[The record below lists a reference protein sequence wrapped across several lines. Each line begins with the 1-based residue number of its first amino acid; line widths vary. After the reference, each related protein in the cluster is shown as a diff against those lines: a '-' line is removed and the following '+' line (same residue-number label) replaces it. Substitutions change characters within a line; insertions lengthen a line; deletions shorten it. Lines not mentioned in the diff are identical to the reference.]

1 MQMAKLQTAPPLT
14 AVPNWASVLSHFVPS
29 PRRILLR
36 YAQARVKHELD
47 PFSAPQGHRG
57 MPHLAPHD
65 IMHLFIA
72 LAVLLGA
79 AKLACE
85 LMQKLD
91 HPSVLGEIMAGILL
105 GPTLLGHFKPQLYA
119 FIFPATGNLPIALE
133 TVTTLGVV
141 FFLLIAG
148 LEIDLRSIFRQGK
161 SALAVSFFGVIVPFA
176 FGFGAAGAFPRF
188 LGAEAGASRL
198 IFALFVGTALSISAL
213 PVIAKILMD
222 LNLMR
227 TEMGTVV
234 MSSAMFDDLVGWILF
249 SMILGMMNAG
259 SHSFGGVKRTILL
272 VAAFTLLALTV
283 VRWLIDKILPFI
295 QAHTSWPGGVLGFI
309 FTLTLAGAA
318 FAEFAGIHAVFGAFI
333 TGIAVGESTHL
344 RKRTSEHIHSIV
356 TNVFAPF
363 FFDSIGLR
371 TNFVSNFNLAITA
384 TVIGV
389 ACLGKLLG
397 AGWGAHLGGMDRRT
411 SWGVGLAM
419 NARRAMEMILGLLA
433 LQAGVIR
440 ETMFVALVVMA
451 LFTSLVSGPIMHAL
465 IRSRKEI
472 TLKETINAKL
482 FLPSLAGTTKHEVL
496 DQMCTVAAD
505 YASNP
510 PERFVRLVEERER
523 VASSGWENGL
533 AVPHAR
539 VNGLP
544 HPIVVVARVN
554 NGIDFDARDGRVARL
569 IVMILTGDNQSQ
581 HDLLRN
587 AGELFSRKEA
597 IEQTLNAQSFVE
609 LVAALNAPVS

>member
-1 MQMAKLQTAPPLT
+1 
-14 AVPNWASVLSHFVPS
+14 
-29 PRRILLR
+29 
-36 YAQARVKHELD
+36 
-47 PFSAPQGHRG
+47 
-57 MPHLAPHD
+57 MPHLTQHD
-65 IMHLFIA
+65 VMTMFLA
-72 LAVLLGA
+72 LATLLGT
-79 AKLACE
+79 AKLAGE
-85 LMQKLD
+85 LMQKLGQ
-91 HPSVLGEIMAGILL
+91 PSVLGEIFAGILL
-105 GPTLLGHFKPQLYA
+105 GPTVLGHFRPQLYA
-119 FIFPATGNLPIALE
+119 ALFPSTGSMPIVLE
-133 TVTTLGVV
+133 TVTTIGVV
-141 FFLLIAG
+141 FFLLTAG

-161 SALAVSFFGVIVPFA
+161 SALLVSFFGVIIPFA
-176 FGFGAAGAFPRF
+176 FGFAAAGAFPKF

-222 LNLMR
+222 LNLLR

-259 SHSFGGVKRTILL
+259 AHSLDGVKRTVLL

-333 TGIAVGESTHL
+333 TGIAIGESAHL

-363 FFDSIGLR
+363 FFASIGLR
-371 TNFVSNFNLAITA
+371 TNFVSNFNLGITA
-384 TVIGV
+384 TIIGV

-397 AGWGAHLGGMDRRT
+397 AGWGARLGGMDRRT

-419 NARRAMEMILGLLA
+419 NARGAMEMILGLLA
-433 LQAGVIR
+433 LQAGLIR

-451 LFTSLVSGPIMHAL
+451 LFTSLVSAPAIHFL
-465 IRSRKEI
+465 LRRRRTL
-472 TLKETINAKL
+472 TLKDTVTTKL
-482 FLPSLAGTTKHEVL
+482 FLPNMKLRTKDEVL
-496 DQMCTVAAD
+496 QQMCEIAAD
-505 YASNP
+505 AVSNA
-510 PERFVRLVEERER
+510 PERFLRLVSEREL
-523 VASSGWENGL
+523 VVPSGWENGL

-539 VNGLP
+539 VEGLAQ
-544 HPIVVVARVN
+544 PIVVIARSDA
-554 NGIDFDARDGRVARL
+554 GIDFNARDGKLSRL
-569 IVMILTGDNQSQ
+569 IILILTGDNQSQ
-581 HDLLRN
+581 HDLLGD
-587 AGELFSRKEA
+587 AEEMFSRKEA
-597 IEQTLNAQSFVE
+597 IDQVLEAATFLE
-609 LVAALNAPVS
+609 LVAALNAPVK